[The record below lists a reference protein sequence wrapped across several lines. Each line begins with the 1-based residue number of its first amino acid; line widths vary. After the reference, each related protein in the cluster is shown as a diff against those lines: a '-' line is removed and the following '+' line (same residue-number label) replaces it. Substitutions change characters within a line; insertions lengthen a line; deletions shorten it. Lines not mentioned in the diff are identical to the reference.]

1 MVTIMEE
8 ILRRLCLSNPD
19 PKIELDYV
27 NGFTLAVAVILS
39 AQSTDKG
46 VNKATKALFEK
57 VTTPQE
63 MLDLGEEGLKSYV
76 KTIGLF
82 NAKSANIIKFS
93 KMLVEK
99 YNGILPL
106 EKQKL
111 EEFPGIGRKSA
122 NVILTV
128 LTDQETFPV
137 DTHVIRISG
146 RLGITTHT
154 DPLKIEAVLEREVPK
169 QYRKNAHHWLVL
181 HGRYICKAIKPKC
194 DECVLSDICPLFI
207 AKNRV

>member
-1 MVTIMEE
+1 MEE
-8 ILRRLCLSNPD
+8 ILRRLSLANPD

-46 VNKATKALFEK
+46 VNKATKGLFDK
-57 VTTPQE
+57 VKTPQE

-93 KMLVEK
+93 KMLIEK

>member
-1 MVTIMEE
+1 MEE
-8 ILRRLCLSNPD
+8 ILKRLSLANPD

-63 MLDLGEEGLKSYV
+63 MLELGEEGLKFYV

-93 KMLVEK
+93 KMLIEK

-137 DTHVIRISG
+137 DTHVIRIVA
-146 RLGITTHT
+146 RLGITTHK
-154 DPLKIEAVLEREVPK
+154 DPLKIEAVLERIVPK

-207 AKNRV
+207 AKNK

>member
-1 MVTIMEE
+1 MEE
-8 ILRRLCLSNPD
+8 ILRRLSLANPD

-46 VNKATKALFEK
+46 VNKATKGLFERVK
-57 VTTPQE
+57 TPQE

-93 KMLVEK
+93 KMLIEK